1 LIPSKRYD
9 ANNFFIKISTQK
21 DFTMKKIFLPL
32 VFLFALLLASCS
44 GTAAPAPTTGG
55 DIYVSQNLPVDYEG
69 ALAVRNQ
76 LALGTLQLIQTDSA
90 ISAEQAQTLLPLWQA
105 LRSTQQAGGTAQAEV
120 SALLTQIEAAM
131 KPEQLQSI
139 ASMKLTFTNMQEWAT
154 ANGIAMGS
162 GGGTPGQGSGMSP
175 EARATK
181 QTAEGVTS
189 TGGGSGSKLPT
200 ALMDAVIASLEA
212 KIK

>member
-1 LIPSKRYD
+1 
-9 ANNFFIKISTQK
+9 
-21 DFTMKKIFLPL
+21 MKKIFLPL

-44 GTAAPAPTTGG
+44 GTAAPALTTSS
-55 DIYVSQNLPVDYEG
+55 DLYVSQNLPVDYED

-76 LALGTLQLIQTDSA
+76 LALGTLELIQSDSA

-120 SALLTQIEAAM
+120 NALLTQIEAAM
-131 KPEQLQSI
+131 TPEQLQSI

-154 ANGIAMGS
+154 ANGITMGS
-162 GGGTPGQGSGMSP
+162 GGGSPGQGSGMSA

-181 QTAEGVTS
+181 QAAEGVTS
-189 TGGGSGSKLPT
+189 SSGGSGSKLPT
-200 ALMDAVIASLEA
+200 ALMDAVILSLQTQVP
-212 KIK
+212 

>member
-1 LIPSKRYD
+1 
-9 ANNFFIKISTQK
+9 
-21 DFTMKKIFLPL
+21 MKKIFLPL

-76 LALGTLQLIQTDSA
+76 LALGTLELIQTNSA

-154 ANGIAMGS
+154 ANGITMGS

-181 QTAEGVTS
+181 QAAEGVTS
-189 TGGGSGSKLPT
+189 SSGGSGSKLPT

-212 KIK
+212 QIK

>member
-1 LIPSKRYD
+1 
-9 ANNFFIKISTQK
+9 
-21 DFTMKKIFLPL
+21 MKNIFLPL

-44 GTAAPAPTTGG
+44 GTAAPAPTTGS
-55 DIYVSQNLPVDYEG
+55 DTYVSQNLPIDYEG

-76 LALGTLQLIQTDSA
+76 LALGTLELIQTDSA

-154 ANGIAMGS
+154 AHGITMGS

-181 QTAEGVTS
+181 QAAEGVTS
-189 TGGGSGSKLPT
+189 TSGGSGSKLPT
-200 ALMDAVIASLEA
+200 ALMDAVIAALQA
-212 KIK
+212 QIQ

>member
-1 LIPSKRYD
+1 
-9 ANNFFIKISTQK
+9 
-21 DFTMKKIFLPL
+21 MKNIFLPL

-44 GTAAPAPTTGG
+44 GTAAPVPTTGG

-76 LALGTLQLIQTDSA
+76 LALGTLELIQTDSA

-154 ANGIAMGS
+154 TNGITMGS
-162 GGGTPGQGSGMSP
+162 GGTPGQGSGMSP

-181 QTAEGVTS
+181 QAAEGVTS
-189 TGGGSGSKLPT
+189 SEGGSGSKLPT

-212 KIK
+212 QIQ

>member
-1 LIPSKRYD
+1 
-9 ANNFFIKISTQK
+9 
-21 DFTMKKIFLPL
+21 MKKIFLPL

>member
-1 LIPSKRYD
+1 
-9 ANNFFIKISTQK
+9 
-21 DFTMKKIFLPL
+21 MKKIFLPL

-44 GTAAPAPTTGG
+44 GTAAPVSTTGN

-76 LALGTLQLIQTDSA
+76 LALGTLELIQTDSA

-154 ANGIAMGS
+154 ANGITMGS
-162 GGGTPGQGSGMSP
+162 GGGQPGQGSGMSA

-181 QTAEGVTS
+181 QAAEGVTS
-189 TGGGSGSKLPT
+189 SEGGSGGKLPT
-200 ALMDAVIASLEA
+200 ALMDAVIAALEA
-212 KIK
+212 QIK

>member
-1 LIPSKRYD
+1 LTPSKRYD
-9 ANNFFIKISTQK
+9 ANNFLIKISTKK
-21 DFTMKKIFLPL
+21 DSTMKKIFLPL
-32 VFLFALLLASCS
+32 VFLFALLLGACS
-44 GTAAPAPTTGG
+44 GAAAPAPTTGG
-55 DIYVSQNLPVDYEG
+55 DLYVSQNLPVDYQG

-76 LALGTLQLIQTDSA
+76 LALGTLELIQTDSA

-120 SALLTQIEAAM
+120 SALLTQIESAM

-139 ASMKLTFTNMQEWAT
+139 ANMKLTFTDMQEWAT
-154 ANGIAMGS
+154 ANGITMGS
-162 GGGTPGQGSGMSP
+162 GSGTPGQGSGMSP

-181 QTAEGVTS
+181 QAAEGVTS
-189 TGGGSGSKLPT
+189 SNGSKLPT

-212 KIK
+212 QIQ

>member
-1 LIPSKRYD
+1 
-9 ANNFFIKISTQK
+9 
-21 DFTMKKIFLPL
+21 MKKIFLPL

-44 GTAAPAPTTGG
+44 GTAAPISTTGG
-55 DIYVSQNLPVDYEG
+55 DLYVSQNLPVDYEN

-76 LALGTLQLIQTDSA
+76 LALGTLQLDQTSSP
-90 ISAEQAQTLLPLWQA
+90 ISADQAKTLLPLWQA

-120 SALLTQIEAAM
+120 NALLTQIEAAM

-154 ANGIAMGS
+154 ANGITMGS
-162 GGGTPGQGSGMSP
+162 GSGTPGQGAGMSP

-181 QTAEGVTS
+181 QAAEGITS
-189 TGGGSGSKLPT
+189 TSSGSGSKLPT
-200 ALMDAVIASLEA
+200 ALMDAVIASLQTQVP
-212 KIK
+212 

>member
-1 LIPSKRYD
+1 
-9 ANNFFIKISTQK
+9 
-21 DFTMKKIFLPL
+21 MKKFFLPL

-44 GTAAPAPTTGG
+44 GTAAPAPTAGG
-55 DIYVSQNLPVDYEG
+55 DLYVSQNLPVDYEG

-76 LALGTLQLIQTDSA
+76 LALGTLELIQTDSA

-139 ASMKLTFTNMQEWAT
+139 AGMKLTFTDMQDWAT
-154 ANGIAMGS
+154 ANGITMGS
-162 GGGTPGQGSGMSP
+162 GGGQPGQGSGMSA

-181 QTAEGVTS
+181 QAAEGVTS
-189 TGGGSGSKLPT
+189 SGESGSKLPT
-200 ALMDAVIASLEA
+200 ALMDAVIASLQA
-212 KIK
+212 QVP

>member
-1 LIPSKRYD
+1 
-9 ANNFFIKISTQK
+9 
-21 DFTMKKIFLPL
+21 MKKIFLPL

-44 GTAAPAPTTGG
+44 GTAAPVSTTSG
-55 DIYVSQNLPVDYEG
+55 DIYVSQNLPVDYED

-76 LALGTLQLIQTDSA
+76 LALGTLELIQSASA

-120 SALLTQIEAAM
+120 NALLTQIEAAM

-139 ASMKLTFTNMQEWAT
+139 ASMKLTFTDMQEWAA
-154 ANGIAMGS
+154 ANGITMGS
-162 GGGTPGQGSGMSP
+162 GGGSPGQGSGMSA

-181 QTAEGVTS
+181 QAAEGVTS
-189 TGGGSGSKLPT
+189 SNGGSGSKLPT
-200 ALMDAVIASLEA
+200 ALMDAVIASLQTQVP
-212 KIK
+212 

>member
-1 LIPSKRYD
+1 MKR
-9 ANNFFIKISTQK
+9 IVILT
-21 DFTMKKIFLPL
+21 
-32 VFLFALLLASCS
+32 VLLLSLFLAACS

-55 DIYVSQNLPVDYEG
+55 DIYVSPNLPVDYEG

-76 LALGTLQLIQTDSA
+76 LALGTLELNQTELA

-120 SALLTQIEAAM
+120 SALLVQIEGAM
-131 KPEQLQSI
+131 KPEQLRSI
-139 ASMKLTFTNMQEWAT
+139 ANMKLLQTDMQEWAA
-154 ANGIAMGS
+154 ANGIVLGS

-181 QTAEGVTS
+181 QAAEGITS
-189 TGGGSGSKLPT
+189 NQSGSGSKLT
-200 ALMDAVIASLEA
+200 SALIDAVIASLETQ
-212 KIK
+212 IK

>member
-1 LIPSKRYD
+1 VTS
-9 ANNFFIKISTQK
+9 NQFSNHSTKK
-21 DFTMKKIFLPL
+21 DTTMKKIFLPL
-32 VFLFALLLASCS
+32 AFLFALLLASCS

-76 LALGTLQLIQTDSA
+76 LALGTIELNQTELA

-105 LRSTQQAGGTAQAEV
+105 LRSTQQVGGTAQAEV

-131 KPEQLQSI
+131 TPEQLQSI
-139 ASMKLTFTNMQEWAT
+139 ANMKLLQTDMQDWAT
-154 ANGIAMGS
+154 ANGITMGS
-162 GGGTPGQGSGMSP
+162 GSGTPGQGMGMSP

-181 QTAEGVTS
+181 QAAEGITS
-189 TGGGSGSKLPT
+189 SSGGSGSKLSS
-200 ALMDAVIASLEA
+200 ALIDAVIASLQA
-212 KIK
+212 QIP

>member
-1 LIPSKRYD
+1 
-9 ANNFFIKISTQK
+9 
-21 DFTMKKIFLPL
+21 MKKIFLPL

-44 GTAAPAPTTGG
+44 GTAAPASTTSN
-55 DIYVSQNLPVDYEG
+55 DLYVSQNLPVDYED

-76 LALGTLQLIQTDSA
+76 LALGTLELIQSDSA

-120 SALLTQIEAAM
+120 NALLTQIEAAM
-131 KPEQLQSI
+131 TPEQLQSI

-154 ANGIAMGS
+154 ANGITMGS
-162 GGGTPGQGSGMSP
+162 GGGSPGQGSGMSA

-181 QTAEGVTS
+181 QAAEGVTS
-189 TGGGSGSKLPT
+189 SSGGSGSKLPT
-200 ALMDAVIASLEA
+200 ALMDAVIASLQTQVP
-212 KIK
+212 

>member
-1 LIPSKRYD
+1 MKR
-9 ANNFFIKISTQK
+9 
-21 DFTMKKIFLPL
+21 IFLL
-32 VFLFALLLASCS
+32 TLILSALLLASCS

-55 DIYVSQNLPVDYEG
+55 DIYVSSNLPVDYEG

-76 LALGTLQLIQTDSA
+76 LALGTLQLIQTGSV

-154 ANGIAMGS
+154 ANGITMGS
-162 GGGTPGQGSGMSP
+162 GGGSPGQGSGMSP

-181 QTAEGVTS
+181 QAAEGVTS
-189 TGGGSGSKLPT
+189 SSGGSGSKLPT

-212 KIK
+212 QIQ

>member
-1 LIPSKRYD
+1 
-9 ANNFFIKISTQK
+9 
-21 DFTMKKIFLPL
+21 MKKIFLL
-32 VFLFALLLASCS
+32 LSIFLALFIASCS
-44 GTAAPAPTTGG
+44 GTAAPVSTTGG
-55 DIYVSQNLPVDYEG
+55 DIYVSPNLPVDYEG

-76 LALGTLQLIQTDSA
+76 LALGTLELIQTESA
-90 ISAEQAQTLLPLWQA
+90 ISPEQAQTLLPLWQA

-131 KPEQLQSI
+131 TPEQLQSI

-154 ANGIAMGS
+154 ANGITMGS
-162 GGGTPGQGSGMSP
+162 GGGQSGQGSGMSP

-181 QTAEGVTS
+181 QAAEGVTS
-189 TGGGSGSKLPT
+189 SEGGSGSKLPT

-212 KIK
+212 QIQ

>member
-1 LIPSKRYD
+1 
-9 ANNFFIKISTQK
+9 
-21 DFTMKKIFLPL
+21 MKKIFLPL

-44 GTAAPAPTTGG
+44 GTAAPASTTSG
-55 DIYVSQNLPVDYEG
+55 DLYVSQNLPVDYED

-76 LALGTLQLIQTDSA
+76 LALGTLELIQSNSA

-120 SALLTQIEAAM
+120 NALLTQIEAAM
-131 KPEQLQSI
+131 TPEQLQSI

-154 ANGIAMGS
+154 ANGITMGS
-162 GGGTPGQGSGMSP
+162 GGGSPGQGSGMSA

-181 QTAEGVTS
+181 QAAEGVTS
-189 TGGGSGSKLPT
+189 SSSGSGSKLPT
-200 ALMDAVIASLEA
+200 ALMDAVIASLQTQVP
-212 KIK
+212 

>member
-1 LIPSKRYD
+1 
-9 ANNFFIKISTQK
+9 
-21 DFTMKKIFLPL
+21 MKKIFLL
-32 VFLFALLLASCS
+32 LSISLALFIASCS

-55 DIYVSQNLPVDYEG
+55 DIYVSPNLPVDYEG

-76 LALGTLQLIQTDSA
+76 LALGTLELSKTDLA

-154 ANGIAMGS
+154 ANGITLGS
-162 GGGTPGQGSGMSP
+162 GGGQPGQGSGMSA

-181 QTAEGVTS
+181 QAEQGVTS
-189 TGGGSGSKLPT
+189 SESGSGSKLPT
-200 ALMDAVIASLEA
+200 ALMDVVIASLEA
-212 KIK
+212 QIK

>member
-1 LIPSKRYD
+1 
-9 ANNFFIKISTQK
+9 
-21 DFTMKKIFLPL
+21 MKKIFPPL

-44 GTAAPAPTTGG
+44 GTAAPASTTSG
-55 DIYVSQNLPVDYEG
+55 DLYVSQNLPVDYED

-76 LALGTLQLIQTDSA
+76 LALGTLELIQSNSA

-120 SALLTQIEAAM
+120 NALLTQIEAAM
-131 KPEQLQSI
+131 TPEQLLSI

-154 ANGIAMGS
+154 ANGITMGS
-162 GGGTPGQGSGMSP
+162 GGGSPGQGSGMSA

-181 QTAEGVTS
+181 QAAEGVTS
-189 TGGGSGSKLPT
+189 SSGGSGSKLPT
-200 ALMDAVIASLEA
+200 ALMDAVILSLQTQVP
-212 KIK
+212 

>member
-1 LIPSKRYD
+1 
-9 ANNFFIKISTQK
+9 
-21 DFTMKKIFLPL
+21 MKKIFLPIFIIL
-32 VFLFALLLASCS
+32 AIFLASCS

-55 DIYVSQNLPVDYEG
+55 DIYVSQTLPVDYEG

-76 LALGTLQLIQTDSA
+76 LALGTLELSKTDLA

-139 ASMKLTFTNMQEWAT
+139 TSMKLTFTDMQEWAT
-154 ANGIAMGS
+154 ANGITMGS
-162 GGGTPGQGSGMSP
+162 GGGSPGQGSGMSP

-181 QTAEGVTS
+181 QAAEGVTS
-189 TGGGSGSKLPT
+189 SEGGSGSKLPT
-200 ALMDAVIASLEA
+200 ALMDAVIAALEA
-212 KIK
+212 QIQ

>member
-1 LIPSKRYD
+1 
-9 ANNFFIKISTQK
+9 
-21 DFTMKKIFLPL
+21 MKKIFLPI
-32 VFLFALLLASCS
+32 VIFLALFIASCS
-44 GTAAPAPTTGG
+44 GTAAPVSTTGG
-55 DIYVSQNLPVDYEG
+55 DLYVSQNLPVDYEG

-76 LALGTLQLIQTDSA
+76 LTLGTLELNQTDLA
-90 ISAEQAQTLLPLWQA
+90 VSAEQAQTLLPLWQA

-139 ASMKLTFTNMQEWAT
+139 ASMKLTFTDMQEWAT

-181 QTAEGVTS
+181 QAAEGITTS
-189 TGGGSGSKLPT
+189 GGGSGSNLT
-200 ALMDAVIASLEA
+200 SALIDAVIASLEA
-212 KIK
+212 QIQ

>member
-1 LIPSKRYD
+1 
-9 ANNFFIKISTQK
+9 
-21 DFTMKKIFLPL
+21 MKKIFLPL

-55 DIYVSQNLPVDYEG
+55 DIYVSQNLSVDYEG

-76 LALGTLQLIQTDSA
+76 LALGTLELNQTDLA

-131 KPEQLQSI
+131 TPEQLKAI
-139 ASMKLTFTNMQEWAT
+139 AATKLLQTDMQAWAT
-154 ANGIAMGS
+154 ANGITLGS
-162 GGGTPGQGSGMSP
+162 GGGTPGQGSGLSA

-181 QTAEGVTS
+181 QAEQGVTS
-189 TGGGSGSKLPT
+189 GESGSGSKLAS

-212 KIK
+212 QIK